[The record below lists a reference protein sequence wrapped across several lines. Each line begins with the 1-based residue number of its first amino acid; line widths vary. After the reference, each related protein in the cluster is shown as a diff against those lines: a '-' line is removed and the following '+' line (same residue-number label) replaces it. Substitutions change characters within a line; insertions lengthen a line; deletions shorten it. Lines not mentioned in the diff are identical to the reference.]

1 MDNQYIRGLRIQKK
15 SVVKKLYAAVCMV
28 LVAALLVSATSYA
41 WLVLSRAPEVTGVST
56 TLGANGNLEIA
67 LNTNSLDTYIFT
79 ANEDTSIGIESVFDK
94 NSYWGNV
101 VDLSDERYGLQ
112 NIQLKPAALNYKSDA
127 QMAVN
132 MGAPFLIAQYGL
144 DGRVTGLSSSGILTN
159 FDSET
164 NKFISSTNYGV
175 RALGEASK
183 ALSTLTVDMDQDDA
197 VLAVYNT
204 YKAIADANSPEV
216 SYQDWPA
223 WREDVWN
230 ILLRIYFKHSDAIA
244 NGTTASESYTA
255 STVDELETQYL
266 VMQENID
273 KAYTYLQAMVIC
285 RVFADGSSLV
295 AQAKIA
301 DLISNNEEDVRE
313 YFAAVGITDYNEAL
327 DLLDETKA
335 ACDGVL
341 SAITSFKTTSA
352 YTSGSISYDQ
362 IRNLLLS
369 DLDLNNIT
377 FNGNSIGAYDIASY
391 AADCY
396 AYCLLNK
403 PTTID
408 HLFGNPIYNST
419 NGAGLSFI
427 SALESL
433 HKAGTYAYASRHD
446 NITYQMT
453 IPDYANNE
461 ELRGM
466 VFQTVD
472 TNDGHD
478 LLSWAYPFL
487 TDSTNKGKDT
497 NTEFY
502 KQAYADA
509 KNALIETFYVAEFPD
524 YTVFMTPTF
533 DHILS
538 VSKGE
543 SDIFSYEYLA
553 RLRNGLDA
561 LSNTFLDQ
569 YEDGIKYYALMFA
582 ALISDAEY
590 EEGAIVTAPAED
602 SVYAVILK
610 AIEDGKSAD
619 EVLELSGWF
628 DYKESNGHTHDI
640 EMFEEVIGIPYS
652 YLTTTIGNAYAQLDA
667 LEVSKAQGVSLTWE
681 EIYSVLVYIIG
692 EDFAPY
698 NGDQIEY
705 ANDRAN
711 CSIVLDVP
719 SKAIGNIHT
728 LFNNQNYACDFTLSE
743 LDISASSYDSFMERL
758 IIEDVGILPEHMTY
772 GVCIYRWDIP
782 EYGEGNFELNANGT
796 TYAFGIDL
804 LFRTNATAANLLLQT
819 IGIDRIYNND
829 NAPEDWMYS
838 DEWEAA
844 QGQGSRITMDNPD
857 LLAALRVAFVDTS
870 TGEIYGIAKADPN
883 GYLYLSND
891 DGSATIKP
899 LDQNVISA
907 ITVWI
912 YLDGNIVENLHA
924 DTAAATDMKINLQ
937 FATDATLNP
946 AFGGNSETPN
956 GGNQTPSNP
965 SDPTNPSNPDI
976 VEPTLPTEQSDY
988 YLEHDGNN
996 TYSFYTLNSNGSREY
1011 ELAFTGSMDSGNNTI
1026 VVEDITTYPAN
1037 GVAIPAIATYTTDN
1051 EDYAV
1056 SIDPTAPFADL
1067 GTESAAIFFVPI
1079 EAKKVGITS
1088 ANVSNLFS
1096 RNEGTDFV
1104 SLDLSGLDTSNVTSM
1119 YSMFYY
1125 CQSLKKLDV
1134 SGFDTSKVTNMGR
1147 MFKGCDNLTELNV
1160 SGFDTS
1166 NVTDMSEMFSY
1177 CYDLA
1182 TLDVSGFNT
1191 SKVTDM
1197 GEMFGNCKS
1206 LTTLDVSGFD
1216 TSKVVDMSGMFYL
1229 CTRLRTLD
1237 VSGFDTSSATTTT
1250 AMFCCCYELTELDVS
1265 NFDTSNVT
1273 AMGNMFAG
1281 CSVLTELDVSGF
1293 DTSKVTST
1301 LGMFSECYNL
1311 TELNVGGFDT
1321 SKVTKMNAMF
1331 RNCSKLAT
1339 LNMSGWNISKVE
1351 NADEFFK
1358 NCSNL
1363 QIIVVPSSI
1372 GDTAIT
1378 LPGSYLCEANG
1389 NTYTVIDST
1398 VPARTTL
1405 KKASEVTA
1413 DDGNVYYF
1421 AEGISAG
1428 SYEIY
1433 TLKADNAKDYQLPV
1447 TATLSESTKT
1457 LTITSV
1463 NGYPVGGVIIPAV
1476 VTTDGETEYSVV
1488 LKAYDKPFYSLNTTD
1503 ASITFVSVNNQ
1514 FVGLNG
1520 TSLRNLFVTDSSTT
1534 LAVLDIAALDT
1545 SGVTTMNGAFYECSS
1560 LVSLNISGW
1569 DTSSVTDMSTMFYN
1583 CGCLTE
1589 VDVSGFDTSKV
1600 TDMSFMFRGCNGLKT
1615 LDVSGFDTSNVTNMA
1630 SMFSA
1635 ASSALTELDVSRFD
1649 TAKVTDMGGMF
1660 HGCSNL
1666 TTLDVS
1672 GFDTSNVTDM
1682 NWMFYNCSGLT
1693 ELDVTNFDT
1702 SNVVEMYHMFSGC
1715 SGLTEIDV
1723 TGFNTSKATNICYMF
1738 MNCSGL
1744 TSLDVS
1750 NFDTSSVTNMGSMFR
1765 ECSGLTELDLGGFN
1779 TSNVTDMSYMFYNC
1793 TKLTDLNLSGWN
1805 MSNVTNTTN
1814 MFHNCPAGSTYA
1826 N

>member
-41 WLVLSRAPEVTGVST
+41 WLVLSQAPEVTGAST

-67 LNTNSLDTYIFT
+67 LNTNSLDTYVFT

-127 QMAVN
+127 QLAVN
-132 MGAPFLIAQYGL
+132 MGAPFLVAQYGL

-197 VLAVYNT
+197 ALAVYNT

-223 WREDVWN
+223 WREAVWN

-244 NGTTASESYTA
+244 NGSTASESYTA

-313 YFAAVGITDYNEAL
+313 YFAAAGITDYNEAL
-327 DLLDETKA
+327 DLLDETKT

-377 FNGNSIGAYDIASY
+377 FNENSIGAYDIASY

-543 SDIFSYEYLA
+543 SDTFSYEYLA
-553 RLRNGLDA
+553 RLRIGLDA
-561 LSNTFLDQ
+561 LSNTFLNQ

-582 ALISDAEY
+582 ALISDSEY
-590 EEGAIVTAPAED
+590 EEGAIITAPADD
-602 SVYAVILK
+602 SLYAVVLK

-640 EMFEEVIGIPYS
+640 EMFEDVIGKPYS
-652 YLTTTIGNAYAQLDA
+652 YLTTAIGNAYVQLDA
-667 LEVSKAQGVSLTWE
+667 LEASKAQGASLTWE

-698 NGDQIEY
+698 NGEQIEY

-728 LFNNQNYACDFTLSE
+728 LFNNQNYANDFTLSE
-743 LDISASSYDSFMERL
+743 INISAASYDSFMERL
-758 IIEDVGILPEHMTY
+758 ITENVGILPEHMTY

-829 NAPEDWMYS
+829 NAPEDWIYS
-838 DEWEAA
+838 DEWEDA
-844 QGQGSRITMDNPD
+844 QGQGSRITMDNPE

-870 TGEIYGIAKADPN
+870 TGEIYGIAKADTN

-891 DGSATIKP
+891 DGSAAIKP

-907 ITVWI
+907 VTVWI

-924 DTAAATDMKINLQ
+924 DTSAATDMKINLQ

-956 GGNQTPSNP
+956 GGLDVGPVSNLRFEKNGEHLSLVYDYPKGITESTDFVLYDVNLTNDTTGKKRTTQVVTNSLLLTEYPNLTAGTYSHFGIDSEYNYEIVASAEFDNLKLEVTDRDSTDEAIFVQINPNSSGSYYGATYSISGLTPNTPFILYTASESSVTGSSTGYKYSWYVCGV
-965 SDPTNPSNPDI
+965 SDSEGNIHARLESWDSIENVTDLYFRVIEFTDLSVDETGLNAELTRNIRYDWTMYTDGGVGTDFDQSGTWGDNIAWSYTTDGTLTLSGTGAMENSEVYEYLDGVQARIYPWTGLRGRITNIVIEDGITTVAKDAFEGFKKAENLYLSKDI
-976 VEPTLPTEQSDY
+976 VEIEQYAFWKCYKLQSVDLPDELVIIGNCAFRECESITSIEMPDSVTELGHWAFVSCSALETVKLSNSITEVTAFGWCSSLKSIVIPEGVTSIGSQAFNVCPSLETVTLPTTLRSIGYHAFDGCGSISDVY
-988 YLEHDGNN
+988 Y
-996 TYSFYTLNSNGSREY
+996 NGSM
-1011 ELAFTGSMDSGNNTI
+1011 SMWENVSVG
-1026 VVEDITTYPAN
+1026 
-1037 GVAIPAIATYTTDN
+1037 TDN
-1051 EDYAV
+1051 DDLLNANIHYALED
-1056 SIDPTAPFADL
+1056 
-1067 GTESAAIFFVPI
+1067 E
-1079 EAKKVGITS
+1079 
-1088 ANVSNLFS
+1088 
-1096 RNEGTDFV
+1096 
-1104 SLDLSGLDTSNVTSM
+1104 
-1119 YSMFYY
+1119 
-1125 CQSLKKLDV
+1125 
-1134 SGFDTSKVTNMGR
+1134 
-1147 MFKGCDNLTELNV
+1147 
-1160 SGFDTS
+1160 
-1166 NVTDMSEMFSY
+1166 
-1177 CYDLA
+1177 
-1182 TLDVSGFNT
+1182 
-1191 SKVTDM
+1191 
-1197 GEMFGNCKS
+1197 
-1206 LTTLDVSGFD
+1206 
-1216 TSKVVDMSGMFYL
+1216 
-1229 CTRLRTLD
+1229 
-1237 VSGFDTSSATTTT
+1237 
-1250 AMFCCCYELTELDVS
+1250 
-1265 NFDTSNVT
+1265 
-1273 AMGNMFAG
+1273 
-1281 CSVLTELDVSGF
+1281 
-1293 DTSKVTST
+1293 
-1301 LGMFSECYNL
+1301 
-1311 TELNVGGFDT
+1311 
-1321 SKVTKMNAMF
+1321 
-1331 RNCSKLAT
+1331 
-1339 LNMSGWNISKVE
+1339 
-1351 NADEFFK
+1351 
-1358 NCSNL
+1358 
-1363 QIIVVPSSI
+1363 
-1372 GDTAIT
+1372 
-1378 LPGSYLCEANG
+1378 
-1389 NTYTVIDST
+1389 
-1398 VPARTTL
+1398 
-1405 KKASEVTA
+1405 
-1413 DDGNVYYF
+1413 
-1421 AEGISAG
+1421 
-1428 SYEIY
+1428 
-1433 TLKADNAKDYQLPV
+1433 
-1447 TATLSESTKT
+1447 
-1457 LTITSV
+1457 
-1463 NGYPVGGVIIPAV
+1463 
-1476 VTTDGETEYSVV
+1476 
-1488 LKAYDKPFYSLNTTD
+1488 
-1503 ASITFVSVNNQ
+1503 
-1514 FVGLNG
+1514 
-1520 TSLRNLFVTDSSTT
+1520 
-1534 LAVLDIAALDT
+1534 
-1545 SGVTTMNGAFYECSS
+1545 
-1560 LVSLNISGW
+1560 
-1569 DTSSVTDMSTMFYN
+1569 
-1583 CGCLTE
+1583 
-1589 VDVSGFDTSKV
+1589 
-1600 TDMSFMFRGCNGLKT
+1600 
-1615 LDVSGFDTSNVTNMA
+1615 
-1630 SMFSA
+1630 
-1635 ASSALTELDVSRFD
+1635 
-1649 TAKVTDMGGMF
+1649 
-1660 HGCSNL
+1660 
-1666 TTLDVS
+1666 
-1672 GFDTSNVTDM
+1672 
-1682 NWMFYNCSGLT
+1682 
-1693 ELDVTNFDT
+1693 
-1702 SNVVEMYHMFSGC
+1702 
-1715 SGLTEIDV
+1715 
-1723 TGFNTSKATNICYMF
+1723 
-1738 MNCSGL
+1738 
-1744 TSLDVS
+1744 
-1750 NFDTSSVTNMGSMFR
+1750 
-1765 ECSGLTELDLGGFN
+1765 
-1779 TSNVTDMSYMFYNC
+1779 
-1793 TKLTDLNLSGWN
+1793 
-1805 MSNVTNTTN
+1805 
-1814 MFHNCPAGSTYA
+1814 
-1826 N
+1826 